1 MFMYIFHT
9 GIHAIIYLLFYF
21 TISYEN
27 LLYKYLQMS
36 TKLKRKLLFKLWI
49 RGKCEH
55 SNITGEYV
63 QNSVIRIYSIFVFNE
78 VSG

>member
-1 MFMYIFHT
+1 
-9 GIHAIIYLLFYF
+9 
-21 TISYEN
+21 
-27 LLYKYLQMS
+27 MS